1 MEKKNVFALYFVK
14 KDFMKSVK
22 FLSKGK
28 KYKINDCL
36 REVMQL
42 NRTELPQFN
51 NLLHEVLVRMPD
63 EPRESIQE
71 TVYSWFLMYLD
82 GLDPIHIL
90 DLEDKDVLY
99 VVIVLCLYYYLEQE
113 RLLGEGR
120 SPLPYTMVQYLSNN
134 LLTFPFL

>member
-1 MEKKNVFALYFVK
+1 MEKNNVFALYFVK

-36 REVMQL
+36 REVMSL

-51 NLLHEVLVRMPD
+51 NLLHEVLLRMPD

-71 TVYSWFLMYLD
+71 TVYSWFLMYMD
-82 GLDPIHIL
+82 GLDPFHIM
-90 DLEDKDVLY
+90 DLENKDALN
-99 VVIVLCLYYYLEQE
+99 VVKGLCVYYDLEQE

-120 SPLPYTMVQYLSNN
+120 SPLPYTMVDYISKH
-134 LLTFPFL
+134 

>member
-1 MEKKNVFALYFVK
+1 MKNKYLVSFFIER
-14 KDFMKSVK
+14 DFMKSVK

-28 KYKINDCL
+28 KYEINDCL
-36 REVMQL
+36 REVMEL

-51 NLLHEVLVRMPD
+51 KLLHEVLVRMPD

-99 VVIVLCLYYYLEQE
+99 VVIGLCLYYDLEQE

>member
-1 MEKKNVFALYFVK
+1 MNNNFLVSVFIE

-22 FLSKGK
+22 FLSKDK

-36 REVMQL
+36 REVMRL
-42 NRTELPQFN
+42 NHTELPQFN
-51 NLLHEVLVRMPD
+51 KLLHEVLVRMPD
-63 EPRESIQE
+63 DPNDSIQE

-99 VVIVLCLYYYLEQE
+99 VVIGLCLYYDLEQE

-134 LLTFPFL
+134 LPTFPFL

>member
-1 MEKKNVFALYFVK
+1 MKKNIFVLFFIE

-28 KYKINDCL
+28 KYEINECL

-63 EPRESIQE
+63 DPSDSIQE

-82 GLDPIHIL
+82 GLDPLHIM
-90 DLEDKDVLY
+90 DLENKDALN
-99 VVIVLCLYYYLEQE
+99 VVKGLCVYYDLEQE

-120 SPLPYTMVQYLSNN
+120 SPLPHTMVDYISKH
-134 LLTFPFL
+134 

>member
-1 MEKKNVFALYFVK
+1 MIKKNVFALFFIE

-28 KYKINDCL
+28 KYEINDCL

-63 EPRESIQE
+63 DPSDSIQE
-71 TVYSWFLMYLD
+71 TVYTWFLMYLD
-82 GLDPIHIL
+82 GLDPVHIM
-90 DLEDKDVLY
+90 DLEDKDALN
-99 VVIVLCLYYYLEQE
+99 VVKGLCVYYDLEQE

-120 SPLPYTMVQYLSNN
+120 SPLPYTMVDYISKH
-134 LLTFPFL
+134 